1 MTAQRH
7 RDPAFHE
14 PLLLR
19 PSRRAAAASASVS
32 PILSSQRLRSQLIES
47 GHTALTDADLLWLLL
62 SRSRHTDDPHA
73 AVTRLL
79 HVFGTVPRVLAARP
93 DRLRTLASLSD
104 DAIAAVKTAEALA
117 IRQSRASVPR
127 TVRPT
132 LPCYDAVIDYCRAL
146 AGHRETEAFHLLF
159 LDNKNTLIAD
169 ELQQQGTVNHT
180 PVYVRE
186 VCIRSLELQA
196 SSIIAL
202 HNHPS
207 GDPEPSNPD
216 IDMTR
221 QLKTALKTIG
231 VTLLDHI
238 IVTSG
243 SSISFHTRGLL

>member
-1 MTAQRH
+1 MTAPSHPDSAFREPHLLH
-7 RDPAFHE
+7 R
-14 PLLLR
+14 
-19 PSRRAAAASASVS
+19 SRRTAARSASLS
-32 PILSSQRLRSQLIES
+32 QIPSSQRLRSQLIKS

-62 SRSRHTDDPHA
+62 SRSRHTDDPNA
-73 AVTRLL
+73 AVARLL

-93 DRLRTLASLSD
+93 DRLRTLGSLSD
-104 DAIAAVKTAEALA
+104 DAIAAIKTAEALA
-117 IRQSRASVPR
+117 IRQSRASVPK
-127 TVRPT
+127 TVQPN

-159 LDNKNTLIAD
+159 LDNRNTIIAD

-196 SSIIAL
+196 TSIIAV

-221 QLKTALKTIG
+221 QLKSALKTIG

-243 SSISFHTRGLL
+243 SSTSFRTRDLL